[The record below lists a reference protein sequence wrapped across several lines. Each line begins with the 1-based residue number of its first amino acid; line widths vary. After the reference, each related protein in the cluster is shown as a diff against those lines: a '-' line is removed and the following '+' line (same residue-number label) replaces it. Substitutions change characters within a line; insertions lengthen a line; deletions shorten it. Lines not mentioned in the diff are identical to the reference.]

1 MAAKNPQ
8 VIDGFASVQALRRTG
23 KNKQDPRYGQSRTSL
38 PAAHKKA
45 GEKKPSGPKA
55 RIGHTVIPDTFEI
68 VCYECGYTFTLRGQ
82 IQKTYCPKC
91 RKILVAEEQ
100 IIESNWSGRVKTIG
114 TVQVRNGGS
123 LSKAHVVV
131 GNLILD
137 GHIEDSTAK
146 ICRRLELGSHASG
159 DIAKI
164 DTRDILIRSDATVSH
179 RSKLR
184 CQNFIVEGN
193 FRGTIEVSGLV
204 TVMPGAFLQG
214 RVKAARLRLHEGGGL
229 KATVEIAGTSKQ

>member
-1 MAAKNPQ
+1 VAAKDPL
-8 VIDGFASVQALRRTG
+8 VIDGFASVQAVRRTG
-23 KNKQDPRYGQSRTSL
+23 KNKQDPHYGQSRTRL
-38 PAAHKKA
+38 PAARKKPASKKA
-45 GEKKPSGPKA
+45 GVPRGK
-55 RIGHTVIPDTFEI
+55 IGHTVMPDTFEI

-82 IQKTYCPKC
+82 IQKTYCAKC
-91 RKILVAEEQ
+91 RKILVADEQ
-100 IIESNWSGRVKTIG
+100 IIESDWSGRVKTIG

-123 LSKAHVVV
+123 LTKAHVVV

-137 GHIEDSTAK
+137 GRIKDSTVK

-164 DTRDILIRSDATVSH
+164 DTRDILIRTDAKLSY

-184 CQNFIVEGN
+184 CENLIVEGN
-193 FRGTIEVSGLV
+193 FRGTVEVSGLV

-214 RVKAARLRLHEGGGL
+214 RVKASRLLLHEGGGL
-229 KATVEIAGTSKQ
+229 KATVKIAGTH

>member
-1 MAAKNPQ
+1 MAAKDPL
-8 VIDGFASVQALRRTG
+8 VIDGFASVQAVRRTG
-23 KNKQDPRYGQSRTSL
+23 KNKQDPRYGESRTSL
-38 PAAHKKA
+38 PAAR
-45 GEKKPSGPKA
+45 KKPDSKKTSLPRGK
-55 RIGHTVIPDTFEI
+55 IGHTVIPETFEI

-91 RKILVAEEQ
+91 RKILVADEQ
-100 IIESNWSGRVKTIG
+100 IIESEWSGRVKTIG

-123 LSKAHVVV
+123 LTKAHVVV

-137 GHIEDSTAK
+137 GRIEDCTTK

-164 DTRDILIRSDATVSH
+164 DTRDILIRADA
-179 RSKLR
+179 KLSYSAKL
-184 CQNFIVEGN
+184 CCESLIVEGD
-193 FRGTIEVSGLV
+193 FRGTVEVSGLV

-214 RVKAARLRLHEGGGL
+214 RVKARRLRLHEGGGL
-229 KATVEIAGTSKQ
+229 KATVEIAGTH